1 MSRGGSV
8 IAAVAG
14 LVLAGTVPTMLRSQ
28 VPDGGLPTDTL
39 DLALTM
45 PGAPLTLKQVE
56 VRVRQRPDGSS
67 ATEESARILYRDG
80 TGKVRSEQEKRA
92 IVIIRDPVGRQ
103 VVYLLVR
110 ERRAVRVRAPEGV
123 KDVGFTG
130 GSLGP
135 AMPTGWNAKREDFPP
150 RVIEGVECEGVRWT
164 YVDPGNPDK
173 TGYRELWESRSAA
186 VIALASVS
194 VPGEA
199 FTARIENLVRGDP
212 DPALFAIPPDY
223 AITEIR

>member
-1 MSRGGSV
+1 MSLGGSV
-8 IAAVAG
+8 IAALAG
-14 LVLAGTVPTMLRSQ
+14 LLLAGAVPTTLRAQ
-28 VPDGGLPTDTL
+28 APDGGLPVDTA
-39 DLALTM
+39 DLVLTI

-56 VRVRQRPDGSS
+56 MRVRQRADGSS
-67 ATEESARILYRDG
+67 ATEESARILYRDSAG
-80 TGKVRSEQEKRA
+80 RVRSEQERGPL
-92 IVIIRDPVGRQ
+92 VVIRDPVGRQ
-103 VVYLLVR
+103 VVYLLVL
-110 ERRAVRVRAPEGV
+110 ERRAVRVRAPDGV

-173 TGYRELWESRSAA
+173 TGYRELWESRPLG
-186 VIALASVS
+186 VVALASVF
-194 VPGEA
+194 VPGDA
-199 FTARIENLVRGDP
+199 FTARIENLVRGEP
-212 DPALFAIPPDY
+212 DPGLFSIPPDY

>member
-8 IAAVAG
+8 IAALAG
-14 LVLAGTVPTMLRSQ
+14 LVLAGTVPMSLRAQ
-28 VPDGGLPTDTL
+28 APEGGIPADTT

-56 VRVRQRPDGSS
+56 SRVRQRADGSS
-67 ATEESARILYRDG
+67 ATEESARILYRDSAG
-80 TGKVRSEQEKRA
+80 RVRSEQEKQPV
-92 IVIIRDPVGRQ
+92 VIIRDPVGRQ

-110 ERRAVRVRAPEGV
+110 ERTAFRLRAPEGV
-123 KDVGFTG
+123 KEVGFTG

-135 AMPTGWNAKREDFPP
+135 AMPTGWNAKREDLPP

-164 YVDPGNPDK
+164 YVDPENPGK
-173 TGYRELWESRSAA
+173 TAYREHWESRSAA

-194 VPGEA
+194 VPGDT
-199 FTARIENLVRGDP
+199 FTARIENLVRGEP
-212 DPALFAIPPDY
+212 DPALFTIPPDY
-223 AITEIR
+223 AITEVH